1 MRYVEIVEGM
11 MKRSHPVVSGEMT
24 ASEFASKK
32 AATTPAVKKS
42 AAETRFANIAAKAN
56 VPVSDVRKAFDHFA
70 KQVDSN
76 HPNYWAI
83 VTNMVKRH
91 FGVV

>member
-1 MRYVEIVEGM
+1 MRYRELVEGM
-11 MKRSHPVVSGEMT
+11 MKRSHPVISGEMT

-32 AATTPAVKKS
+32 ASPAPAVKKS
-42 AAETRFANIAAKAN
+42 AAETKFANIAAKAN
-56 VPVSDVRKAFDHFA
+56 VSLSEVRKAFDHFA
-70 KQVDSN
+70 KQVDSK

-91 FGVV
+91 FGVA